1 MPERNRR
8 LRLLASFLALRMSRT
23 QQVCGRTGIEMLSG
37 IFTLEHLLCGGI
49 HRSEGWWLLTVGS
62 GCLKPT
68 KGGRR

>member
-37 IFTLEHLLCGGI
+37 IFTLEHLL
-49 HRSEGWWLLTVGS
+49 W
-62 GCLKPT
+62 GCDQTDSTPT
-68 KGGRR
+68 NDKAATSFQNAATSQE